1 MFIKMTHHTCYPPR
15 QAACHL
21 ASVSSKR
28 RHLNRIR
35 SFRDVETR
43 TSSLGADRHIL
54 QRLMQ
59 HLLRFRPLPGW
70 ILNHWRWRPSQIDL
84 SLILLDLAVVTTR
97 NLPDFGGVGADLE
110 PDAARVVVLWIWN
123 EWIMVGFSIFSW
135 IFFVCVYVCVR

>member
-1 MFIKMTHHTCYPPR
+1 M
-15 QAACHL
+15 
-21 ASVSSKR
+21 
-28 RHLNRIR
+28 
-35 SFRDVETR
+35 ETR

-110 PDAARVVVLWIWN
+110 PDAARVVVL
-123 EWIMVGFSIFSW
+123 
-135 IFFVCVYVCVR
+135 